1 MRIRHL
7 IAAVPVALLV
17 LTGCSDG
24 GDSDPKDTKDD
35 AGETTITA
43 EAGADA
49 QETAVSVM
57 CAQVVAY
64 LDATQ
69 QQAESAGQP
78 FDRDA
83 KGAEFLDMLKANGGT
98 VVAAYNQQA
107 VAAGEPTL
115 DPATATWEDVPAE
128 ARELIEQSVQSGIS
142 GSC

>member
-24 GDSDPKDTKDD
+24 GDSDSKDTKD
-35 AGETTITA
+35 AGKTTITA

-49 QETAVSVM
+49 QDTAVSVM

-64 LDATQ
+64 LDATA
-69 QQAESAGQP
+69 QQAEMAGQP
-78 FDRDA
+78 FDREA
-83 KGAEFLDMLKANGGT
+83 KGAEFLDTLKANGGT
-98 VVAAYNQQA
+98 VVAAYNEQA
-107 VAAGEPTL
+107 AAAGEPTL

-128 ARELIEQSVQSGIS
+128 ARELIEQSVESGIA

>member
-24 GDSDPKDTKDD
+24 GDSDSTDTKD
-35 AGETTITA
+35 AGKTTITA

-49 QETAVSVM
+49 QDTAVSVM

-64 LDATQ
+64 LDATA
-69 QQAESAGQP
+69 QQAEMAGQP
-78 FDRDA
+78 FDREA
-83 KGAEFLDMLKANGGT
+83 QGAEFLDMLKANGGT
-98 VVAAYNQQA
+98 VVAAYNEQA
-107 VAAGEPTL
+107 AAAGEPTL

-128 ARELIEQSVQSGIS
+128 ARELIEQSVESGIA

>member
-24 GDSDPKDTKDD
+24 GDADSKADGKTTVTVDPS
-35 AGETTITA
+35 
-43 EAGADA
+43 ADA
-49 QETAVSVM
+49 QDSAVSVM

-69 QQAESAGQP
+69 QQAEAADQP
-78 FDRDA
+78 FDRAA
-83 KGAEFLDMLKANGGT
+83 KGNEFLDTLKANGGT

-107 VAAGEPTL
+107 QASGEPML
-115 DPATATWEDVPAE
+115 DPATATWDDVPAE
-128 ARELIEQSVQSGIS
+128 ARELIEQSVQSGIA